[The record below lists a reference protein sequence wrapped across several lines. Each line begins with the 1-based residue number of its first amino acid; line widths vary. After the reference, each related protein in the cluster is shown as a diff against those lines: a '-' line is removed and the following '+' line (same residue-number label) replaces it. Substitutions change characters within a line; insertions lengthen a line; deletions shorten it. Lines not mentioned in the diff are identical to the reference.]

1 MRLGLAVWWIVA
13 LVVVVD
19 GAVMVRPPIH
29 RSMAPQRYISPQDIP
44 TQSVPSIV
52 TNENPKET
60 SRVLRSTKDTSGLD
74 EQKIKEELIH
84 SEELLEKYGYLDC
97 VPPGSEANTRLHR
110 LLLYRRQRL
119 NDPPGY
125 DTLDVRLRSPD
136 KRMQVTILHSNHKS
150 NKDKNQTQITTQAQT
165 QAAGDDAPGLSPKE
179 SNTTTSNDPKE
190 SEVNTPNT
198 KQSKVTVWDPFT
210 GYLHHLP
217 ICSQGEIEKAIKKF
231 QKVYHVGNG
240 GTLDS
245 PTVGLLSS
253 PRCGNPDSI
262 MEEAEIQEQGA
273 QILVPGGS
281 RSRRRAPQDNGA
293 SRHNEGVRGIDVPE
307 EQYILHE
314 EDIDHIDDVPDQE
327 MLTKLAEELRRAAD
341 ARHPKSDSHL
351 EWEPHP
357 EEALKRRKRW
367 LEKMSARYTS
377 GEEDLRLAA
386 LTSHPA
392 VANASSANHHDRDK
406 RSSFSYT
413 GQRFQ
418 AKLIKWRLVTAGYSS
433 QLDIGAQRASLALAF
448 RMWSEVIPPVFL
460 EQSTA
465 TIVDISIGF
474 GKRSHLGCVTEFD
487 GLGGELGHTLRPAQ
501 DAQIHMDDDEHF
513 TLNSDHGTNLLKVA
527 VHEIGHVLG
536 LGHVAQRASVM
547 HAVYERVLPNQGF
560 ELGCHDRKRV
570 QNLYGPCT
578 GAFNTVFDLLRWRP
592 DGSLTYNTFFF
603 RGTHFWM
610 YENRYNRT
618 RFGDPLDIRP
628 EWGGIPDYIDGYA
641 HVWTHTQ
648 DIHLIFKGDQY
659 YVYDPRKQGIAPGY
673 PRRIAQDFHG
683 PPTAKRPRGRTIPNK
698 IDTVYFDKR
707 DENLYFFKGK
717 KVYGYD
723 VSKGSE
729 GCCLPG
735 YPRRIREAFPTV
747 SPSTHR
753 LSRGIDAAYYS
764 YTDQK
769 LYFIKG
775 LYFWEVATFHP
786 NDKQRN
792 NSVVGPFYVHTKW
805 HYICD
810 TEIEPFDPNTVS

>member
-307 EQYILHE
+307 EQHILHE

-418 AKLIKWRLVTAGYSS
+418 A
-433 QLDIGAQRASLALAF
+433 RASLALAF

-474 GKRSHLGCVTEFD
+474 GKSKSCVRIFVLQSYDIQRRQFD
-487 GLGGELGHTLRPAQ
+487 S
-501 DAQIHMDDDEHF
+501 M
-513 TLNSDHGTNLLKVA
+513 LLCVA

-648 DIHLIFKGDQY
+648 DIHLIFK
-659 YVYDPRKQGIAPGY
+659 
-673 PRRIAQDFHG
+673 
-683 PPTAKRPRGRTIPNK
+683 
-698 IDTVYFDKR
+698 
-707 DENLYFFKGK
+707 
-717 KVYGYD
+717 
-723 VSKGSE
+723 
-729 GCCLPG
+729 
-735 YPRRIREAFPTV
+735 V

-810 TEIEPFDPNTVS
+810 TEIEPFDPNTMSPS

>member
-1 MRLGLAVWWIVA
+1 MRLGLAVWWMVA
-13 LVVVVD
+13 LVGVVD
-19 GAVMVRPPIH
+19 GAALVRPPIH
-29 RSMAPQRYISPQDIP
+29 RSMAPQHFISPQDIP
-44 TQSVPSIV
+44 TESVPSNV

-60 SRVLRSTKDTSGLD
+60 SRVTRSTKDTSGFG
-74 EQKIKEELIH
+74 EQKVKEELIH

-110 LLLYRRQRL
+110 LLLYRRRRL
-119 NDPPGY
+119 IDPPSYG
-125 DTLDVRLRSPD
+125 TLDVRLRSPD

-150 NKDKNQTQITTQAQT
+150 NDDKDKTQAQTQAQT
-165 QAAGDDAPGLSPKE
+165 QAADDAPGLPYKENNKTTSNNPKE
-179 SNTTTSNDPKE
+179 SDVKIL
-190 SEVNTPNT
+190 NT
-198 KQSKVTVWDPFT
+198 KHSKVTVWDPFT

-245 PTVGLLSS
+245 PTVGLLSR

-262 MEEAEIQEQGA
+262 MEEFEVNQGA
-273 QILVPGGS
+273 QIPGGS
-281 RSRRRAPQDNGA
+281 RSRRRAPQDNEA
-293 SRHNEGVRGIDVPE
+293 LQPNEDVRDINVPE

-314 EDIDHIDDVPDQE
+314 EDIDNTDDVPDQE
-327 MLTKLAEELRRAAD
+327 MLKKVAEELRRAAE
-341 ARHPKSDSHL
+341 ARHPKPESHL

-367 LEKMSARYTS
+367 LEEMSARYTS

-392 VANASSANHHDRDK
+392 VANATSTKQHDRDK

-465 TIVDISIGF
+465 DIVDISIGF

-560 ELGCHDRKRV
+560 ELGSHDRKRV
-570 QNLYGPCT
+570 QKLYGPCM

-603 RGTHFWM
+603 RSTHFWM

-618 RFGDPLDIRP
+618 RFGDPLDIRH
-628 EWGGIPDYIDGYA
+628 EWGGIPDNIDGYA
-641 HVWTHTQ
+641 HVWTRTQ
-648 DIHLIFKGDQY
+648 DIHLIFRGEFY
-659 YVYDPRKQGIAPGY
+659 YVYDPRTEGVAHGY
-673 PRRIAQDFHG
+673 PRLIAHDFHG
-683 PPTAKRPRGRTIPNK
+683 PATAKRPKGRTIPNN

-707 DENLYFFKGK
+707 DENLYFFKGR

-735 YPRRIREAFPTV
+735 YPRRIREEFPTV
-747 SPSTHR
+747 SPSTSR
-753 LSRGIDAAYYS
+753 LPRQIDAAYYS

-775 LYFWEVATFHP
+775 LHFWEVATFHP

-792 NSVVGPFYVHTKW
+792 NSVVGAFLCAQEVVLHL
-805 HYICD
+805 
-810 TEIEPFDPNTVS
+810 